1 MLKTIVNLSL
11 IALSICC
18 TCFSPL
24 SKAEKADRDKA
35 LVLNADAVSID
46 DVEQRYILK
55 GEILLV
61 KGSIVITG
69 ENADIQIDPEGY
81 QAIHI
86 KGAPERVASIR
97 ERREGPAEEFMQGRG
112 KEILYD
118 NKNEVFTLIGEAN
131 FKRLLNMQTLIFNTT
146 TKIVRLLDG
155 PRGKSEVL
163 ETFNNVSTVK
173 CSDLGF
179 YEIMQKQDMDTN
191 SAIPVM
197 RLGIPTTNMI
207 IEK

>member
-35 LVLNADAVSID
+35 LVLKADAVSID

-131 FKRLLNMQTLIFNTT
+131 FKRLLNMQTLDTLSGW
-146 TKIVRLLDG
+146 KIQYD
-155 PRGKSEVL
+155 
-163 ETFNNVSTVK
+163 
-173 CSDLGF
+173 D
-179 YEIMQKQDMDTN
+179 QKQRYLV
-191 SAIPVM
+191 IP
-197 RLGIPTTNMI
+197 PTTDSALLNSPPLARAILMPRRKTPI
-207 IEK
+207 K

>member
-69 ENADIQIDPEGY
+69 ENADIQIHG
-81 QAIHI
+81 
-86 KGAPERVASIR
+86 
-97 ERREGPAEEFMQGRG
+97 EFPLIE
-112 KEILYD
+112 KF
-118 NKNEVFTLIGEAN
+118 KNRDEFLELAQNPQKNIFCVGEAFSRN
-131 FKRLLNMQTLIFNTT
+131 QGWSEGALQSVY
-146 TKIVRLLDG
+146 KILS
-155 PRGKSEVL
+155 K
-163 ETFNNVSTVK
+163 
-173 CSDLGF
+173 
-179 YEIMQKQDMDTN
+179 
-191 SAIPVM
+191 
-197 RLGIPTTNMI
+197 I
-207 IEK
+207 I